1 MAKQKDSGSF
11 SIHVAVT
18 DLNINTAARIVVEG
32 QKHVVLSIK
41 SIRYVSGDT
50 VEIKGIS
57 KPIKPK
63 GEQNK

>member
-1 MAKQKDSGSF
+1 MSKQKDSGSF
-11 SIHVAVT
+11 NIQLPVT
-18 DLNINTAARIVVEG
+18 DLNINTAARIDIEG